1 MRIMALLVALSA
13 AFPSLATASE
23 ALEAALGKAGAN
35 RPQLEQALEG
45 VPEDMRAAQ
54 RWLVER
60 MPEADL
66 RTLDARFLVANCVE
80 AHAAWRASPW
90 MEAVPEE
97 VFLDNILPYANVNE
111 RRDAWRAQLRELCLP
126 MVAGARTA
134 GEAAAKLNNA
144 LWGATG
150 VHYSTKRKKP
160 DQSPFETLEDKLA
173 SCSGLSILLIDACRA
188 VGVPARFVGTAQ
200 WSDKSGNHSWVEVWD
215 GRWRFTGATEPTGDR
230 LDEGWFIERAAGAQ
244 RGDPLQAIWA
254 VTWRESPA
262 RFPLVWLPEDRTF
275 RAIDVTERYTA
286 RATPPPAGQARVRLR
301 VADGKSR
308 VEARVELRGE
318 DGTAAWSG
326 SSKDERYDAND
337 HACATLP
344 LGARYSVLV
353 DGVERGILVV
363 EKDEQLVDLRAS
375 GSGGGGEAQDDTAL
389 VRRIAAA
396 LAAGGPAAGDPLLDE
411 PLSKA
416 ECDRAR
422 ALILARDRV
431 VEGAKARAVLDAK
444 ELVRGDLRM
453 KFWWTAYGDKPAGGR
468 SLWISMHGGGGA
480 PPQVNDQQW
489 ENQKRLYQ
497 PAEGIYVAPRAPTDT
512 WNLWH
517 QGHIDEFFEELV
529 AAFVRAEDV
538 DPDRVYLM
546 GYSAGGDGVYQL
558 APRMADRYAA
568 AAMMAGH
575 PNETRPDG
583 LRNLPFA
590 LHMGAND
597 AAYDRNKIAT
607 QWRDLL
613 GQLRKGDPRAY
624 EHQVVIHEGK
634 GHWME
639 RQDAMALP
647 WMARHVRDPHP
658 IKIVWLQDD
667 VVHRD
672 MYWLGCVEP
681 KAGTRLEAERAGNTI
696 SIRGA
701 ADAGRLVVALS
712 DEFVDLDKDLRVV
725 RDGRIV
731 HQGKVAR
738 TLGSLLDS
746 HAAHADP
753 RRMYAAR
760 IVVPAAKSE

>member
-1 MRIMALLVALSA
+1 MRTMALLVALCCAISSSVA
-13 AFPSLATASE
+13 ASE
-23 ALEAALGKAGAN
+23 AWEAALVKAGAN
-35 RPQLEQALEG
+35 REQLEQAVALL
-45 VPEDMRAAQ
+45 PEDMRAAQ

-60 MPEADL
+60 MPESDL
-66 RTLDARFLVANCVE
+66 RTLDARFLVENCVE
-80 AHAAWRASPW
+80 AHEAWRAAPW
-90 MEAVPEE
+90 KDAVPEE
-97 VFLDNILPYANVNE
+97 VFLDNILPYASVNE
-111 RRDAWRAQLRELCLP
+111 RRDAWRDKLRELCLP

-160 DQSPFETLEDKLA
+160 DQSPLETLEDKLA

-215 GRWRFTGATEPTGDR
+215 GRWRFTGAAEPTGDR
-230 LDEGWFIERAAGAQ
+230 LDEGWFVERAAGAKL
-244 RGDPLQAIWA
+244 GDPLQAIWA

-262 RFPLVWLPEDRTF
+262 AFPLVWLPGDRTY
-275 RAIDVTERYTA
+275 RAIDATERYTA
-286 RATPPPAGQARVRLR
+286 RAAQPPAGQARVRLR

-308 VEARVELRGE
+308 VQARVELRGE
-318 DGTAAWSG
+318 TGARDWSG
-326 SSKDERYDAND
+326 TSKDERYDAND
-337 HACATLP
+337 HVVATLP
-344 LGARYSVLV
+344 IGARYEVRV
-353 DGVERGILVV
+353 DGVEAGFVLV
-363 EKDEQLVDLRAS
+363 EKDEQLVELQAPATK
-375 GSGGGGEAQDDTAL
+375 GERKGDTAL
-389 VRRIAAA
+389 VRRIAEA
-396 LAAGGPAAGDPLLDE
+396 LSGGGPSAGDALFDE
-411 PLSKA
+411 PLSKS
-416 ECDRAR
+416 ECVRVRELLLERDRALEGPKAR
-422 ALILARDRV
+422 AL
-431 VEGAKARAVLDAK
+431 LDAK
-444 ELVRGDLRM
+444 ELARGELRM
-453 KFWWTAYGDKPAGGR
+453 KFWWTTYGDKPEGGR

-480 PPQVNDQQW
+480 PAQVNDQQW
-489 ENQKRLYQ
+489 ENQKRLYK
-497 PAEGIYVAPRAPTDT
+497 PSEGIYVAPRAPTDT

-538 DPDRVYLM
+538 NPDRVYLM

-597 AAYDRNKIAT
+597 AAYDRNKIAA
-607 QWRDLL
+607 QWGELL
-613 GQLRKGDPRAY
+613 AGLRKADPRGY

-639 RQDAMALP
+639 RLDAMALP
-647 WMARHVRDPHP
+647 WMAEFTRDPHP
-658 IKIVWLQDD
+658 AKIVWLQDD

-672 MYWLGCVEP
+672 LYWLGCVEP
-681 KAGTRLEAERAGNTI
+681 KAGLRLEAERSGNTI
-696 SIRGA
+696 TIRGA
-701 ADAGRLVVALS
+701 ADAGELRVALA
-712 DEFVDLDKDLRVV
+712 DDYIDLDKEVRIV

-738 TLGSLLDS
+738 TLKGLVESLGE
-746 HAAHADP
+746 HADP
-753 RRMYAAR
+753 RRMHAAR
-760 IVVPAAKSE
+760 VAVPATARD